1 MVKEVLVRV
10 KVFVVV
16 KEVLVAATSPL
27 NYTKF
32 SHQHLRTGTAGG
44 RTFPLFEPFVTDIDF
59 YGSANIS
66 CLPDTYIQDR
76 WFNIWAVICYIV
88 CLF

>member
-66 CLPDTYIQDR
+66 CLADIYVQIS
-76 WFNIWAVICYIV
+76 
-88 CLF
+88 

>member
-1 MVKEVLVRV
+1 MLEELKYSC
-10 KVFVVV
+10 VVV

-66 CLPDTYIQDR
+66 CLADIYVQDS
-76 WFNIWAVICYIV
+76 
-88 CLF
+88 